1 MGLAMINV
9 PHVLVAVVLQIAI
22 ALAVRTFT
30 PGLSPAAWW
39 IGAAAASGFYLARE
53 LTQAEYRWIERL
65 GGGRRVNMP
74 WWGQFDLRVWD
85 AKSWLDWFL
94 PTAVTAFLAYAMT

>member
-1 MGLAMINV
+1 
-9 PHVLVAVVLQIAI
+9 
-22 ALAVRTFT
+22 
-30 PGLSPAAWW
+30 
-39 IGAAAASGFYLARE
+39 
-53 LTQAEYRWIERL
+53 
-65 GGGRRVNMP
+65 MP